1 MMTYQ
6 EALEVVLRTV
16 RPLSAEERSLPEA
29 LGRILAE
36 DVVAGWDMPP
46 ADNSAMDGF
55 AFAQAGLPPAGQ
67 LAVAGLS
74 RAGGGF
80 EGEVPP
86 GTAVKIMTG
95 APLPPGCD
103 TVVPL
108 EEVEQTPAGICL
120 RQRVKK
126 GDHVRYRG
134 EEFREGE
141 RLLNSGALLR
151 AGAIGLLAAAGVA
164 RVRVHR
170 RPRVAL
176 LTTGD
181 ELVDLGVRP
190 GPGQIVNSN
199 RYLLAARLQ
208 EEGCEVWPLEIAGD
222 QRHELTS
229 RLAQGLEADL
239 LLTTGGVS
247 MGEYD
252 LVKDCLADLGFQLGF
267 WKVAIKPG
275 KPVLFGTVQGTPVF
289 GLPGNPAAAAATFQ
303 LFVRPALRRLAG
315 HGPSLP
321 ASCQATLTTAVRG
334 GGNRQTFLWGRV
346 EEESGRYRFTPS
358 QSQGSGQT
366 RSLQGAQALLSVA
379 AGSPDLAVG
388 TQVTVMLIYLP
399 EGAHLQP
406 APHC

>member
-6 EALEVVLRTV
+6 DALDVVLRTI
-16 RPLSAEERSLPEA
+16 RSLPAEERSLPEA
-29 LGRILAE
+29 LGQILAE
-36 DVVAGWDMPP
+36 DVVARWDMPP

-55 AFAQAGLPPAGQ
+55 AFAHAGLQPDGQ
-67 LAVAGLS
+67 LAVSGLS
-74 RAGGGF
+74 RAGAGF
-80 EGEVPP
+80 DGEVPS
-86 GTAVKIMTG
+86 GVAVKIMTG
-95 APLPPGCD
+95 APLPHGCD
-103 TVVPL
+103 TVVAL
-108 EEVEQTPAGICL
+108 EDVEQTREGICL
-120 RQRVKK
+120 RRQGGK
-126 GDHVRYRG
+126 GDHVRFRG

-141 RLLNSGALLR
+141 ALLSSGTLLR

-164 RVRVHR
+164 RVKVHR

-199 RYLLAARLQ
+199 RYLIAARLQ
-208 EEGCEVWPLEIAGD
+208 EEGCDVWPLAIAGD
-222 QRHELTS
+222 QKHELTA

-252 LVKDCLADLGFQLGF
+252 LVKDCLAELGFQLGF

-275 KPVLFGTVQGTPVF
+275 KPVLFGTVNGTPVF

-303 LFVRPALRRLAG
+303 LFVRPALRQLAG
-315 HGPSLP
+315 YRPSL
-321 ASCQATLTTAVRG
+321 ASCCQATLTTQVRG

-346 EEESGRYRFTPS
+346 DEEQGRYLFTPF
-358 QSQGSGQT
+358 QNQGSGQN

-379 AGSPDLAVG
+379 AGSPDQAVG
-388 TQVTVMLIYLP
+388 TEVTVILIYLP
-399 EGAHLQP
+399 DGAELQTSSRR
-406 APHC
+406 